1 MLFKCFIRSTGL
13 DLFFIL
19 GQTPKANVEVK
30 DLGVEISKDGGTKP
44 SILVKL
50 QLLPVIVYLGEP
62 RISFDQSSSF
72 SNGESFN
79 AGSTCF
85 ATNDKASAPFVC
97 EEFHLAC
104 EFGHDRL
111 VLSLFYIIFLYKLM
125 LHFVIFKVMGFCMFF
140 PPILCSSSEVLVVSS
155 YMYICSS
162 VYFWWNFN
170 YQNKL
175 LFGIM

>member
-1 MLFKCFIRSTGL
+1 MIC
-13 DLFFIL
+13 FFII

-30 DLGVEISKDGGTKP
+30 DMGVEISKDGGTKP
-44 SILVKL
+44 SIIVKL
-50 QLLPVIVYLGEP
+50 QLLPVFVYLGEP
-62 RISFDQSSSF
+62 RVSFDQSSSF

-111 VLSLFYIIFLYKLM
+111 VLSLFYIIFSSNLCYTFSFLKLWAFACFS
-125 LHFVIFKVMGFCMFF
+125 LQFF
-140 PPILCSSSEVLVVSS
+140 A
-155 YMYICSS
+155 
-162 VYFWWNFN
+162 
-170 YQNKL
+170 L
-175 LFGIM
+175 LQKF